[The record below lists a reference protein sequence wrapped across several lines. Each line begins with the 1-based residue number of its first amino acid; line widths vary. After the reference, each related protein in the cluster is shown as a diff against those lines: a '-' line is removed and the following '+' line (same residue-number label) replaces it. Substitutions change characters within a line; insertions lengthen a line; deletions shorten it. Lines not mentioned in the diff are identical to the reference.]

1 MNIFFIYLEPEEAAP
16 HHGDKH
22 VIKMILE
29 SVQMLGTTWHLLRPD
44 DARWIQDFENHVGRS
59 PYRKAFQN
67 HPCSIWTRTCH
78 GNYQWLCRLA
88 SELCR
93 EKKRRWPEGPGH
105 ACEPM
110 IQWFLEHSPFSEDDR
125 SVLLTPPAKAMPFPD
140 TKGPGVSIA
149 DSLDAY
155 RKYYA
160 FKESQGIVE
169 YKRRPDRRPTWLP

>member
-1 MNIFFIYLEPEEAAP
+1 MNIFFIYLEPEEAAR

-29 SVQMLGTTWHLLRPD
+29 SVQMLGTTWHVLHPNGN
-44 DARWIQDFENHVGRS
+44 WTQDFEDRVGRV

-67 HPCSIWTRTCH
+67 HPCSAWARVCH

-93 EKKRRWPEGPGH
+93 EKRHRWPGTLGH

-110 IQWFLEHSPFSEDDR
+110 IQWFLENSPFPEDDR
-125 SVLLTPPAKAMPFPD
+125 CTLLTPPAKAMPFQD
-140 TKGPGVSIA
+140 TRGTGTSIA

-160 FKESQGIVE
+160 FKESRGIVE